1 MEIVL
6 VANEK
11 GGVGKSAT
19 VHSLANALKGLGYR
33 VLAVDFDPS
42 GNLSRAVLPDA
53 PQWVLYD
60 VFRGYCKL
68 DSAIYHTEVCDILPT
83 IKELD
88 LNADPTGF
96 LLDPNMSKSLTQ
108 LANQMESLKSGN
120 ELFLRNLLRNESHNL
135 ASRYD
140 FILIDSAP
148 SDNIL
153 VTNAIVA
160 ADRIIIPCE
169 PSQTGLDG
177 VWMFISSYTTTRRS
191 YIHAKAEIDGIVM
204 TKYTEDGANFKESI
218 QQIREKT
225 QQNDLYLYNTVM
237 RMSNNVAHA
246 MGNCRPILS
255 YLDDVIGAG
264 NGPVDALNLAL
275 EFLSARGLEP
285 KVEFPGVQRDENG
298 DLFYAKPK
306 KVRKETTEDEL

>member
-11 GGVGKSAT
+11 GGSGKSAT
-19 VHSLANALKGLGYR
+19 VHTLANALTGLGYR

-42 GNLSRAVLPDA
+42 GNLSRAILPDF

-60 VFRGYCKL
+60 VFTGACKL
-68 DSAIYHTEVCDILPT
+68 DQAIYHTDICDVLPT
-83 IKELD
+83 IKELELD
-88 LNADPTGF
+88 IAPADAF
-96 LLDPNMSKSLTQ
+96 LLQSKNSKSLTQ
-108 LANQMESLKSGN
+108 LANRLAGRTGAEVI
-120 ELFLRNLLRNESHNL
+120 LRNLLRNEQHDL

-160 ADRIIIPCE
+160 ADSIIIPCE
-169 PSQTGLDG
+169 PSQPGLDG
-177 VWMFISSYTTTRRS
+177 VWMFISSVTTARRS

-204 TKYTEDGANFKESI
+204 TKYTEDGSNFKESI
-218 QQIREKT
+218 QSIRDAAA
-225 QQNDLYLYNTVM
+225 QNNIYLYNTVM
-237 RMSNNVAHA
+237 RHSNNVSHA
-246 MGNCRPILS
+246 MGHCRPILS
-255 YLDDVIGAG
+255 YLDSFLGSG
-264 NGPVDALNLAL
+264 HGPVDALNLAL

-285 KVEFPGVQRDENG
+285 KKEFPGVQRSEDG
-298 DLFYAKPK
+298 TLFYSKPK
-306 KVRKETTEDEL
+306 KEAK